1 MNTPVGTQDYE
12 PIWRRQL
19 REAAEKLEA
28 IKLENQRKREEQ
40 QKLLDEP
47 EIINVSIGK

>member
-1 MNTPVGTQDYE
+1 VNVEPGTKDYE

-28 IKLENQRKREEQ
+28 IKLENQCKREEQ